1 MKIGPLN
8 VGIPTLVY
16 LALVVIVAITDFQL
30 FTARSAQRNEGR
42 LERPIRECMNEGS
55 DDALRKG
62 ADFCREIIAATPNA
76 AAAHLYLGSFLYRLG
91 QYKEAQA
98 AFETGAKLPG
108 IAASDAAMAYTGA
121 GVSAFAQAPAGE
133 RSKSTA
139 EAECLFTKALEAD
152 KNSPDAKA
160 CLGIM
165 ILWKGGLSAPTDAL
179 AKFNEVLEGKRPAA
193 RLMASRLYNARGV
206 TLARLGR
213 AGESDES
220 FLAAETI
227 DPGWRAVQENRTL
240 TLISSL
246 GLPGMPLD
254 MRMKLIDK
262 YKDNISAF
270 KPNEYAAR
278 NSIATGLYLTRKD
291 VMSKVYLEKNL
302 PLAEKMLNA
311 AAADKPAEPAAYK
324 NVAGLYQDRLYGD
337 PGEGGRDGLVAQL
350 PPDYFRP
357 PNSAPNIWRE
367 GPASDRPQASQQL
380 LEDIR
385 KCAHAEIEALSR
397 LITKAKLNTAQQVE
411 AQLHIFGAQYLLM
424 ATSTA
429 SESEKRL
436 GDLIKS
442 AAATVSLAEENPAA
456 LRAYGSLLLRAGDY
470 KKAFE
475 FLGKAREKG
484 DGSEDLS
491 KSLEEMSRKPVIYD
505 MRPRR
510 VGHFGKGRP
519 LFGGSIQVLSCPG
532 PVAATLTIDGKK
544 MDAALSGTQL
554 LALAYDT
561 QMTDG
566 EHKVVLDVEDAIGN
580 KAQMSVSHF
589 VDKRP
594 PTLKLDPDGGEQDG
608 PRPTW
613 TIVLEDVGVGI
624 DQASVKVEFNSL
636 GAGSTPCKDVL
647 VSEGVYQKEITS
659 LNVKQ
664 NDKIA
669 GESFKIA
676 PIRDLGAGSYQLR
689 IIFADKAGN
698 LKTELKAVKIR

>member
-16 LALVVIVAITDFQL
+16 LALVVIVALADFQL
-30 FTARSAQRNEGR
+30 FTAKTAQRAEGR
-42 LERPIRECMNEGS
+42 LERSIRECMNEGT
-55 DDALRKG
+55 DDALRQG
-62 ADFCREIIAATPNA
+62 VDFCRQVLAVTPNSA
-76 AAAHLYLGSFLYRLG
+76 SAHLYLGSFLFRQG
-91 QYKEAQA
+91 QYKEAQG
-98 AFETGAKLPG
+98 AFETCAKLPG
-108 IAASDAAMAYTGA
+108 IAAGDAGMAYTGA

-139 EAECLFTKALEAD
+139 AAEELFKKALEAD

-165 ILWKGGLSAPTDAL
+165 LLWKGGLSAPTDAL
-179 AKFNEVLEGKRPAA
+179 AKFNEVLEGKRPPAKTI
-193 RLMASRLYNARGV
+193 ASRMYNARGV
-206 TLARLGR
+206 TLSRLGR

-220 FLAAETI
+220 FLAAQTI

-240 TLISSL
+240 SLISSL
-246 GLPGMPLD
+246 GLPGMPVD

-262 YKDNISAF
+262 YKDNLSVF
-270 KPNEYAAR
+270 KPYEYAAR

-291 VMSKVYLEKNL
+291 VMSKAYLEKNF
-302 PLAEKMLNA
+302 PLAEKLLFA
-311 AAADKPAEPAAYK
+311 ASGDKPAEPAAYR
-324 NVAGLYQDRLYGD
+324 NLAGLYQDRLYGD
-337 PGEGGRDGLVAQL
+337 PGEGGRDGLLAQL

-357 PNSAPNIWRE
+357 AMTAPNIWKD
-367 GPASDRPQASQQL
+367 GATADRPQAAQQVL
-380 LEDIR
+380 DDIR
-385 KCAHAEIEALSR
+385 KCANAESEALTR
-397 LITKAKLNTAQQVE
+397 LMNKAKLDTPQQVD
-411 AQLHIFGAQYLLM
+411 AQLHIFGAQYILM

-429 SESEKRL
+429 AEAEKRQSEL
-436 GDLIKS
+436 LKS
-442 AAATVSLAEENPAA
+442 AAAMVALAEENPAA

-475 FLGKAREKG
+475 FLGKARAKG
-484 DGSEDLS
+484 DGSEELG
-491 KSLEEMSRKPVIYD
+491 KALEDMSRKPVVFD

-532 PVAATLTIDGKK
+532 AVNATLTVDGKK
-544 MDAALSGTQL
+544 MDAAMSGTQL

-566 EHKVVLDVEDAIGN
+566 EHKIEIEAEDAIGN
-580 KAQMSVSHF
+580 KAQMSTSHF

-594 PTLKLDPDGGEQDG
+594 PTLKLDPDGGELDG
-608 PRPTW
+608 PRPVW
-613 TIVLEDVGVGI
+613 TIALEDVGVGI

-636 GAGSTPCKDVL
+636 GAGSTPCKDLL
-647 VSEGVYQKEITS
+647 VSEGVYQKEISS

-664 NDKIA
+664 NDRIP
-669 GESFKIA
+669 GDTFKIA
-676 PIRDLGAGSYQLR
+676 PIRDLGAGAYQLR
-689 IIFADKAGN
+689 IVFADKAGN
-698 LKTELKAVKIR
+698 LKTELKAVKIK